1 MRHPQ
6 PPTEGTEGGPLG
18 KWPTRAGTTLGAEPG
33 SVGLYEGSLCSCF
46 FMLSHCLQVALAGQD
61 AIARQE
67 KVPRTAC
74 VASTTFPATCP
85 GPGTSWLPW
94 SNNRLV
100 VDGHAQLS
108 RRQAHRV
115 RPGLVRETY
124 TLTDPEK
131 QTSQAQERL
140 FLLYQSLALSRS
152 LYCHGSL

>member
-6 PPTEGTEGGPLG
+6 PPTEVPKAVLLESGQPGLVQLWERSRAVLASMRARSAAASSCSLTASRLRLRARTPSRVRSGKGT
-18 KWPTRAGTTLGAEPG
+18 R
-33 SVGLYEGSLCSCF
+33 
-46 FMLSHCLQVALAGQD
+46 
-61 AIARQE
+61 RR
-67 KVPRTAC
+67 VPWTAC

-100 VDGHAQLS
+100 VAGHAQLS
-108 RRQAHRV
+108 GRQAHRV
-115 RPGLVRETY
+115 QPGLVRETY

-140 FLLYQSLALSRS
+140 FLLY
-152 LYCHGSL
+152 